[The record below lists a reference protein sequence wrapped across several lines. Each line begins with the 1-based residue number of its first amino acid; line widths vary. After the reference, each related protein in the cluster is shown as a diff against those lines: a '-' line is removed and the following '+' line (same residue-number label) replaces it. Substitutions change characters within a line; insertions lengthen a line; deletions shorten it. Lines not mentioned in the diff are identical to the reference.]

1 MLVKPCNVKRC
12 KYPLIFILILTN
24 SFFSFSQIDSSK
36 LFNKTESKLKLYIG
50 PSVNYRINVPY
61 FYSFGDQFS
70 GDQFSGQQKKLVS
83 NLGLGF
89 NLNFA
94 YTLTSKLDAY
104 LESGYILFKN
114 KFDFAILSSS
124 QPIVQESKEFHIP
137 VLLGLKYNKNR
148 LYYCLALGVDNF
160 FKGKSN
166 FISNGITYSNSSL
179 TAHQPNYSNVKY
191 FLISPK
197 IEYQFKSAS
206 VSLNYYNTFLPP
218 PHYPGLK
225 NYRNYISLNCLIK
238 IL

>member
-1 MLVKPCNVKRC
+1 MYFYLILLQMLVKTCNVKRC

-36 LFNKTESKLKLYIG
+36 LFNKTESKLKFYIG
-50 PSVNYRINVPY
+50 PSVNYRINVPDL
-61 FYSFGDQFS
+61 YSFGDYGIF
-70 GDQFSGQQKKLVS
+70 GEQKKLVS

-94 YTLTSKLDAY
+94 YKLTNKLDAY
-104 LESGYILFKN
+104 LESGYVLFKN
-114 KFDFAILSSS
+114 KFDLTILSSS
-124 QPIVQESKEFHIP
+124 QPIVKESKDFHIP
-137 VLLGLKYNKNR
+137 ILLGLKYNKNR

-160 FKGKSN
+160 FIGKSSGT
-166 FISNGITYSNSSL
+166 IVGQEP
-179 TAHQPNYSNVKY
+179 QPNYSDYKY

-218 PHYPGLK
+218 PHYAGLK
-225 NYRNYISLNCLIK
+225 NYMNFFSFNYLFKTL
-238 IL
+238 

>member
-1 MLVKPCNVKRC
+1 MLVNPCHVKRF

-24 SFFSFSQIDSSK
+24 SFFCFSQIDSSK

-50 PSVNYRINVPY
+50 PSVNYRINVPDL
-61 FYSFGDQFS
+61 YSFSDQFS
-70 GDQFSGQQKKLVS
+70 GEQKKLVS

-94 YTLTSKLDAY
+94 YKLTNKLDAY
-104 LESGYILFKN
+104 LESGYVLFKN
-114 KFDFAILSSS
+114 KFDLTILSSS
-124 QPIVQESKEFHIP
+124 QPIVKESKDFHIP

-160 FKGKSN
+160 FIGKSN
-166 FISNGITYSNSSL
+166 VTLVGQ
-179 TAHQPNYSNVKY
+179 APQPNYSNFKY

-225 NYRNYISLNCLIK
+225 NYMNYISLNCLIK